1 MKKKI
6 TKDILENALPYLSRA
21 LSRALRRETESCNY
35 RDIVKLGWRDS
46 GHFLWL
52 IYTLEMVSIL

>member
-6 TKDILENALPYLSRA
+6 TKDILENALPY